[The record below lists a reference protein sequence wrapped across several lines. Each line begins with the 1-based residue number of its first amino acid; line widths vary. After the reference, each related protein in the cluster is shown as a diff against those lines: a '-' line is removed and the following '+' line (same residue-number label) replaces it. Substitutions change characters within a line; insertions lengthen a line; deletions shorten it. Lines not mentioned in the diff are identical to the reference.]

1 MNYLFGR
8 SACSDSMQ
16 DSDRTGDVNHYR
28 PVLLFASIPMLIVIM
43 FAVPIYVHTVIEIRI
58 VALSTLIMIATGFSI
73 IIALGAIVDLFR
85 RRPFDVNRAL
95 MLGVVTFGNMTLF
108 VTAAKID
115 NANLL

>member
-1 MNYLFGR
+1 MSEFLSAIAGSNMTKAFGKT
-8 SACSDSMQ
+8 DTVQ
-16 DSDRTGDVNHYR
+16 NYR

-108 VTAAKID
+108 VAAAKID
-115 NANLL
+115 SANLL